1 MCSIVEPDMLA
12 PMESFEDEGIFWLPG
27 KDDAQLAG
35 RLKFD
40 AVDGATLSLM
50 GGFGDIQEQ
59 FSDQAR
65 MVRIHGVAG
74 KRYLTLDRCFNTNTT
89 LEMPGIPRQ
98 NYYVNRIIAG
108 HLFGDDEELTF
119 DRCSVNFDQLPAW
132 VHRSGVSVRLETQTP
147 ELSQAPDKITIEFQ
161 PLQDEIAQIVGEELR
176 LSSTWQLGGDNITK
190 TYLNQDVY
198 LELKYPTAQPLERVL
213 DDVKHLQ
220 DLLTLVTAA
229 PAVPED
235 ITLWRE
241 DITYEVPT
249 GEPRPQAMTYYAGQ
263 LAERVRLDAPQAS
276 QKVLF
281 QFNDIGGLSTIAK
294 WIMVARDYR
303 TVLGSLLSIRYS
315 AGLYVENRFN
325 NVISAAESL
334 HRLRFPNE
342 VMPEDKF
349 QQIINEILS
358 DVRKS
363 RQRWLKYKLKYTNEP
378 RLWDRLDA
386 LVKYGGTAFA
396 ALYDDPEP
404 WITVVTESRNRLT
417 HHDKDRAI
425 DFQSGDLPFLTESV
439 FVLVMLCMF
448 KECEVGDDVLTAIG
462 QNGSI
467 QFLRAKLVEIVPR
480 LHAQVAKINGE

>member
-1 MCSIVEPDMLA
+1 
-12 PMESFEDEGIFWLPG
+12 
-27 KDDAQLAG
+27 
-35 RLKFD
+35 
-40 AVDGATLSLM
+40 
-50 GGFGDIQEQ
+50 
-59 FSDQAR
+59 
-65 MVRIHGVAG
+65 
-74 KRYLTLDRCFNTNTT
+74 
-89 LEMPGIPRQ
+89 
-98 NYYVNRIIAG
+98 
-108 HLFGDDEELTF
+108 
-119 DRCSVNFDQLPAW
+119 
-132 VHRSGVSVRLETQTP
+132 
-147 ELSQAPDKITIEFQ
+147 
-161 PLQDEIAQIVGEELR
+161 
-176 LSSTWQLGGDNITK
+176 
-190 TYLNQDVY
+190 
-198 LELKYPTAQPLERVL
+198 
-213 DDVKHLQ
+213 
-220 DLLTLVTAA
+220 
-229 PAVPED
+229 
-235 ITLWRE
+235 
-241 DITYEVPT
+241 
-249 GEPRPQAMTYYAGQ
+249 
-263 LAERVRLDAPQAS
+263 
-276 QKVLF
+276 
-281 QFNDIGGLSTIAK
+281 
-294 WIMVARDYR
+294 MVARDYR

>member
-1 MCSIVEPDMLA
+1 MRD
-12 PMESFEDEGIFWLPG
+12 
-27 KDDAQLAG
+27 
-35 RLKFD
+35 
-40 AVDGATLSLM
+40 
-50 GGFGDIQEQ
+50 
-59 FSDQAR
+59 
-65 MVRIHGVAG
+65 
-74 KRYLTLDRCFNTNTT
+74 
-89 LEMPGIPRQ
+89 
-98 NYYVNRIIAG
+98 
-108 HLFGDDEELTF
+108 
-119 DRCSVNFDQLPAW
+119 
-132 VHRSGVSVRLETQTP
+132 
-147 ELSQAPDKITIEFQ
+147 
-161 PLQDEIAQIVGEELR
+161 EELR
-176 LSSTWQLGGDNITK
+176 LSSTWQLGGNNLTE

-229 PAVPED
+229 PTVPED

-241 DITYEVPT
+241 DIAHDVPT
-249 GEPRPQAMTYYAGQ
+249 GERRPQAMTYYAGQ
-263 LAERVRLDAPQAS
+263 LAERVRLDAPQS
-276 QKVLF
+276 SEKVLF
-281 QFNDIGGLSTIAK
+281 QFKDIGGLPTIAQ
-294 WIMVARDYR
+294 WVMAARDYR

-342 VMPEDKF
+342 VMPQEKYDER
-349 QQIINEILS
+349 IAEILS

-363 RQRWLKYKLKYTNEP
+363 RQKWLKYKLKYTNEP

-386 LVKYGGTAFA
+386 LVKYAGTAFA

-425 DFQSGDLPFLTESV
+425 DFQSGDLPFLAESV

-448 KECEVGDDVLTAIG
+448 KECEVTDDTLTAIG
-462 QNGSI
+462 KNSSI
-467 QFLRAKLVEIVPR
+467 QFLHTKLAEIVPR
-480 LHAQVAKINGE
+480 LHAQVAKIDE